1 MDGALRRILYIN
13 FFDTFLGLEAKFR
26 ESQILVGEYRRQI
39 VAQEAML
46 LELQQHGLISPS
58 VDVLNSNK
66 YGEDSSSALIDMEN
80 FRRHKSNETLK
91 RNATVQTESVAI
103 ESMDVAIQVC
113 ENLIITRD
121 AAVQTERE
129 AAAAEEEEEEEEEES
144 VKETPIVVENEIESS
159 SLKSSR
165 SSSPAVVHR
174 ILVVHAETQTGVDE
188 DRNLSVGGEGVDDEA
203 DILFLSSL
211 LNRGSPQ
218 RRR

>member
-129 AAAAEEEEEEEEEES
+129 AAAAEKEEEEEES

-174 ILVVHAETQTGVDE
+174 ILVVHAETQTGCVDE
-188 DRNLSVGGEGVDDEA
+188 DRNLSVGEEGVDDEA